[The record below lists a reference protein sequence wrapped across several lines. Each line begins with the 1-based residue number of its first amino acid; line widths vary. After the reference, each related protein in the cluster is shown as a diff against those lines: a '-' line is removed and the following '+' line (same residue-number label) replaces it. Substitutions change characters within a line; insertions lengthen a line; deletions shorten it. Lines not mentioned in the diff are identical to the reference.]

1 MEKRAVLA
9 IVLSLLVIVVWTY
22 VVAPPPPTDAPPL
35 DMPVESV
42 EQGVQDE
49 RETAPSQPPAAA
61 ESESSASTAAAV
73 TVDTG
78 KALITLTGQGAG
90 VKDVKLLDY
99 RTTLDED
106 APPVTIA
113 PFPGAATV
121 PLEAQ
126 LRFNG
131 RTILLRRVVFTS
143 SSPEIRLSPSQPEA
157 TVSFRGETDDGMV
170 VHRTYRFQHDS
181 YVFQVSTW
189 VEGLQPSAEDTMTL
203 LWGPG
208 LLGDQPG
215 KVKRRGQIAPA
226 PRHYVSKKIFDKA
239 PKAVGE
245 TQVERGEVS
254 WAALGDAYFAAV
266 LIPQEPP
273 ADATIVRRV
282 REDAL
287 EIGIRTPLDGEQQ
300 RQTVQVYVGPKT
312 KLLLEQV
319 EPSLGK
325 LIDLGFFS
333 PMARPMLQLLIFLN
347 NVVHNYGVT
356 IILVTILIKIAFWP
370 LTHKSYK
377 SMQAMQKVQPKMK
390 ELQAMYKDD
399 KQGLNRAM
407 MQLYRDEKVNPMGGC
422 LPMVLQI
429 PVFFAFYN
437 ALLYS
442 IELRHAPFICLET
455 PIFGLTQG
463 ICDLSVHDPT
473 YITPILMGV
482 SMFFQQKMTPTSAD
496 PTQAKIMQFMPLMFL
511 IFFLTA
517 PAGLVVYWLVNNVL
531 SIAQQL
537 LINRV
542 KRQEVVKTEVASKE

>member
-22 VVAPPPPTDAPPL
+22 VVAPPPSTDVPPL
-35 DMPVESV
+35 DKPIESV

-49 RETAPSQPPAAA
+49 RETAPSLPPRAA
-61 ESESSASTAAAV
+61 ESGSPASTAVAV

-78 KALITLTGQGAG
+78 KALISLTAQGAG

-113 PFPGAATV
+113 QFPGAATV

-143 SSPEIRLSPSQPEA
+143 SSSEIRLSPSQPEA

-170 VHRTYRFQHDS
+170 VRRTYRFQHDS

-189 VEGLQPSAEDTMTL
+189 VEGLQPSAEDTMTR

-208 LLGDQPG
+208 LLGDQAV
-215 KVKRRGQIAPA
+215 KVKRRGQIEPT
-226 PRHYVSKKIFDKA
+226 PRHYVSKKIFNKA

-287 EIGIRTPLDGEQQ
+287 EVGIRTPLNGEQ
-300 RQTVQVYVGPKT
+300 RQTVRVYVGPKT

-347 NVVHNYGVT
+347 NAVHNYGVT

-442 IELRHAPFICLET
+442 IELRHAPFICWET

-496 PTQAKIMQFMPLMFL
+496 PMQAKIMRFMPLMFL